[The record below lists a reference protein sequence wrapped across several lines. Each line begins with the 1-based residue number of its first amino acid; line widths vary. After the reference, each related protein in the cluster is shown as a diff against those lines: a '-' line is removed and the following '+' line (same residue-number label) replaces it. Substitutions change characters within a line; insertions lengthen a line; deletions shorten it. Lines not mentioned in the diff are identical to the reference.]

1 MPAAVLMAVPFPVL
15 RPVPAPEGKILALA
29 QVERTPAP
37 VPVERSQAPAQG
49 ERIPGLVPE
58 GKIPVLAQGG
68 RIQAPVPGTEAAG
81 QYNNPAS
88 FSLPCKSDIA
98 YAKNLKKVT

>member
-1 MPAAVLMAVPFPVL
+1 MPAAVLTAVPFPVL

-29 QVERTPAP
+29 QVERTP
-37 VPVERSQAPAQG
+37 APAQG